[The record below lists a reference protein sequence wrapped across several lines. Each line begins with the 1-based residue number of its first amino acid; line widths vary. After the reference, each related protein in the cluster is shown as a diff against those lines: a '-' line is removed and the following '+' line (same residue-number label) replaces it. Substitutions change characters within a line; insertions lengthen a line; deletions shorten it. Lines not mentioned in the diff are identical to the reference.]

1 MIEKPKPRILPNLH
15 QRICFQEAGKN
26 IVLDGKVI
34 YKHKPKSVHKNI
46 IVIKFDDGHTKEFDF
61 VKDVAYWNDVLEKSE
76 DKTNETFATVLTKAQ
91 VAKRPEAKEA
101 IEQEIKK
108 FQDFSAFKTV
118 EDEGQSAIRTRWVFT
133 DHEDDQSK
141 GYKLKSR
148 LCMRGDTEDDADLIR
163 SDSPTT
169 HKDTIKLALS
179 IAANEKFDIMS
190 ADIKSAFLQGK
201 TLDRKVY
208 VIPPVEAKQDGKLWL
223 LEKGAYGLIDG
234 SRLFYLELKEKLEFL
249 GLRQVSGDPA
259 MFTFHQDG
267 KLAGIVCLHVDDL
280 LLMGNNYFLQHVPQK
295 LFQLFKFSKVEKGKF
310 KYLGCEIEKCQN
322 GNITLNQNE
331 YIENIQEV
339 DYPTDRN
346 NCPVKEF
353 ERKEI
358 RRVVG
363 ELLWVSLMTRP
374 DLSFEVN
381 HLSSNIST
389 AKIKDLKCAKRLVEK
404 AKQQPV
410 TLSFT
415 RLGPSE
421 KMRLKV
427 YCDASFN
434 NQEEKIRSTEGRVL
448 LLQNE
453 DSGKVNLFSWKTKKI
468 SRICRSV
475 KGAET
480 RALENGLDESIH
492 FARMFQEIYEGKV
505 NLKTPTQ
512 IPVMAFT
519 DNKSLW
525 ENLHNTRQ
533 CEEKL
538 LRNSIALVK
547 EMVERAEVQNVAWVD
562 TNEMLADTLTK
573 KGGNAWWIKSV
584 IENNKL

>member
-1 MIEKPKPRILPNLH
+1 
-15 QRICFQEAGKN
+15 
-26 IVLDGKVI
+26 
-34 YKHKPKSVHKNI
+34 
-46 IVIKFDDGHTKEFDF
+46 
-61 VKDVAYWNDVLEKSE
+61 
-76 DKTNETFATVLTKAQ
+76 VLTKAQ
-91 VAKRPEAKEA
+91 VAGRPDVEEA
-101 IEQEIKK
+101 IDQEIKK
-108 FQDFSAFKTV
+108 FHDFSAFKIV

-148 LCMRGDTEDDADLIR
+148 LCMRGDTEDNVDLIR

-169 HKDTIKLALS
+169 HKDSLKLALS
-179 IAANEKFDIMS
+179 IAANENFDIMS

-201 TLDRKVY
+201 ALDRKVY
-208 VIPPVEAKQDGKLWL
+208 VIPPVEAKLDGKLWL

-234 SRLFYLELKEKLEFL
+234 SRLFYLELK
-249 GLRQVSGDPA
+249 QVSGDPA

-267 KLAGIVCLHVDDL
+267 KLVGIVCIHVDDL
-280 LLMGNNYFLQHVPQK
+280 LMMGNTYFHQLVPQN
-295 LFQLFKFSKVEKGKF
+295 LFKLFKFSKVEKRKF
-310 KYLGCEIEKCQN
+310 KYLGCQIEKCQN
-322 GNITLNQNE
+322 GDITLNQNE

-339 DYPTDRN
+339 HCPSGRN
-346 NCPVKEF
+346 NYPVKEN

-381 HLSSNIST
+381 YLSSNIST

-404 AKQQPV
+404 AKHEPV

-415 RLGPSE
+415 RLGRSE

-448 LLQNE
+448 LLENE
-453 DSGKVNLFSWKTKKI
+453 DSDKVNLFSWKTKKI

-480 RALENGLDESIH
+480 RALENGLDETIH

-505 NLKTPTQ
+505 NLKAPNQ
-512 IPVMAFT
+512 ISVTAVT

-525 ENLHNTRQ
+525 ENLNNTRQ
-533 CEEKL
+533 CDQKL
-538 LRNSIALVK
+538 LRNAIALLT
-547 EMVERAEVQNVAWVD
+547 EMVDRSEVESVDWVQ

-573 KGGNAWWIKSV
+573 EGGNASWIQLELSNP
-584 IENNKL
+584 IFENILFT